1 LCRLEGKVA
10 LITGGAS
17 GIGECT
23 VKLFVRHGARVV
35 VADIK
40 DEKGRSLCA
49 ALGLDVASYV
59 HCDVTSEADVKNAV
73 DTAVSLH
80 GKLDIMF
87 NNAGVALGRDHGFL
101 NGEHSASLFE
111 RMMAVNVLGVYLGT
125 KHAARVMA
133 PARSGCIVTTASS
146 VSALGGM
153 APAFYTCSK
162 YAVVGLMRSAAAEL
176 GKFGVRANC
185 VSPHLLA
192 TPMTSAALGM
202 TEEEVERLLDA
213 GANLKGVTAKP
224 EDIAE
229 AVLYLASD
237 ESRYVSGHNLFL
249 EHNWSWDLELEGK
262 VALITGGAS
271 GIGECTAKLFAQH
284 GARVV
289 VVDIQDDKGH
299 SLCADL
305 GPAVASY
312 VHCDVTIEADVKHA
326 VDTAVSLHGKL
337 DIMFN
342 NAGVVDDLSSGFL
355 NCEKSA
361 FEKVVAVNVLGA
373 YLGTKHAA
381 RVMAPAR
388 AGSIVTTAS
397 AASVMGGLASPAY
410 TCSKH
415 AVVGLMRCAAA
426 ELGPFRVRANCVS
439 PHAVATPM
447 AKTAL
452 GFTDDEEVER
462 LVEATANLKGTMLK
476 AQDLAEAVLYLGSDE
491 SRYVSGHN
499 LLVDGGFTVTKRW

>member
-1 LCRLEGKVA
+1 MEHLDLERGNLQAMASVLVGSSIARRLEGKVA
-10 LITGGAS
+10 VITGGAS

-202 TEEEVERLLDA
+202 TDEEVERLLDA

-237 ESRYVSGHNLFL
+237 ESRYVSGHNLF
-249 EHNWSWDLELEGK
+249 
-262 VALITGGAS
+262 
-271 GIGECTAKLFAQH
+271 
-284 GARVV
+284 
-289 VVDIQDDKGH
+289 
-299 SLCADL
+299 
-305 GPAVASY
+305 
-312 VHCDVTIEADVKHA
+312 
-326 VDTAVSLHGKL
+326 
-337 DIMFN
+337 
-342 NAGVVDDLSSGFL
+342 
-355 NCEKSA
+355 
-361 FEKVVAVNVLGA
+361 
-373 YLGTKHAA
+373 
-381 RVMAPAR
+381 
-388 AGSIVTTAS
+388 
-397 AASVMGGLASPAY
+397 
-410 TCSKH
+410 
-415 AVVGLMRCAAA
+415 
-426 ELGPFRVRANCVS
+426 
-439 PHAVATPM
+439 
-447 AKTAL
+447 
-452 GFTDDEEVER
+452 
-462 LVEATANLKGTMLK
+462 
-476 AQDLAEAVLYLGSDE
+476 
-491 SRYVSGHN
+491 
-499 LLVDGGFTVTKRW
+499 VDGGFTVTKSM

>member
-1 LCRLEGKVA
+1 MGSTSILSS
-10 LITGGAS
+10 I
-17 GIGECT
+17 
-23 VKLFVRHGARVV
+23 VRR
-35 VADIK
+35 
-40 DEKGRSLCA
+40 
-49 ALGLDVASYV
+49 
-59 HCDVTSEADVKNAV
+59 
-73 DTAVSLH
+73 
-80 GKLDIMF
+80 
-87 NNAGVALGRDHGFL
+87 
-101 NGEHSASLFE
+101 
-111 RMMAVNVLGVYLGT
+111 
-125 KHAARVMA
+125 
-133 PARSGCIVTTASS
+133 
-146 VSALGGM
+146 
-153 APAFYTCSK
+153 
-162 YAVVGLMRSAAAEL
+162 
-176 GKFGVRANC
+176 
-185 VSPHLLA
+185 
-192 TPMTSAALGM
+192 
-202 TEEEVERLLDA
+202 
-213 GANLKGVTAKP
+213 
-224 EDIAE
+224 
-229 AVLYLASD
+229 
-237 ESRYVSGHNLFL
+237 
-249 EHNWSWDLELEGK
+249 LEGK

-312 VHCDVTIEADVKHA
+312 VHCDVTNEADVKHA

-355 NCEKSA
+355 NGEKSA
-361 FEKVVAVNVLGA
+361 FEKVVAVNMLGA

-397 AASVMGGLASPAY
+397 TASVMGGLASPGY

-452 GFTDDEEVER
+452 GFTDDEELER
-462 LVEATANLKGTMLK
+462 LVEATANLKGTRVK

-499 LLVDGGFTVTKRW
+499 LLVDGGFTVTKRL